1 MNNFYTVNIEM
12 YKYEY
17 QQYENSDQYAD
28 YILAQAKRNK
38 NSIQTDADNFLLITT
53 LLWEPHLLNNFE
65 LYKNLFESFARK
77 KIKTILIINS
87 YYKEMELSNLETEV
101 HYIDYFLW
109 RTYDKVVRQKKCSF
123 NAQWNSD
130 ANKFLFLTGKPQYRN
145 RIRLLWKLKDLL
157 PKALWSLHVHPGTY
171 KKAKDVLPEL
181 TDQQFEEFVEQ
192 YNNNPDQAKILF
204 QEHSLH
210 YGGIPYDVTMYKNS
224 LFRIISE
231 TSPCVKIYRPWLTE
245 KTFIT
250 ILNNVPFILAG
261 DRSSVNKLKHM
272 GFKTFENFLPI
283 PNYDNIENSEEK
295 LDAIVT
301 NTHFWINEMKNK
313 EEIQQDI
320 TSNYNRLLL
329 LAKKNKETLEKICIK
344 YRIDPARIEDL
355 CSTYDILGHE

>member
-1 MNNFYTVNIEM
+1 M

-123 NAQWNSD
+123 NAQWNSN
-130 ANKFLFLTGKPQYRN
+130 AIKFLILNGKPGRLN
-145 RIRLLWKLKDLL
+145 RIRLLWKLKELL
-157 PKALWSLHVHPGTY
+157 SKAIWSLHVHSGTWQESH
-171 KKAKDVLPEL
+171 DMLPEL
-181 TDQQFEEFVEQ
+181 TDQQFTDFVKQ
-192 YNNNPDQAKILF
+192 YNNNPDQVKIIF
-204 QEHSLH
+204 QENSLH
-210 YGGIPYDVTMYKNS
+210 YGGIPFDAELYANS
-224 LFRIISE
+224 LFRIITE
-231 TSPCVKIYRPWLTE
+231 TDFHTQKNIQPWLTE

-250 ILNNVPFILAG
+250 MLNNMPFILAG
-261 DRSSVNKLKHM
+261 DRGSVNKLKHM